1 MNLIQLTSA
10 IHNNII
16 SGLKG
21 ESVNIPY
28 TLEQIEDE
36 IIIERM
42 SVIKELSLKGLLP
55 AKDLMIKIPC
65 VELDCGSLDRCCN
78 TTYEKDKIKHFELP
92 QLINDFGLE
101 GISFIGSTDGI
112 NAYRVYTD
120 MSWRYN
126 QYKISKNIR
135 PFVWIDMTPNKNGK
149 YDGFLFN
156 NNFAQR
162 LMVMMIPKDPRD
174 LATFSCCEMKDINIP
189 SVIDVEI
196 EKRVTERLL
205 RYYRLTAM
213 PITPNDQTVKS

>member
-10 IHNNII
+10 IHNNIL

-28 TLEQIEDE
+28 TFEQIEDE
-36 IIIERM
+36 IINERI
-42 SVIKELSLKGLLP
+42 SLIKELSLKGILP
-55 AKDLMIKIPC
+55 ARDLMIRISC
-65 VELDCGSLDRCCN
+65 LNLDCSSLDKCRS
-78 TTYEKDKIKHFELP
+78 TTSEKEKIKHFEIP
-92 QLINDFGLE
+92 QIVSDFGMD
-101 GISFIGSTDGI
+101 GIGFIGSKDGLD
-112 NAYRVYTD
+112 AYRVYTD
-120 MSWRYN
+120 MSWRYHN
-126 QYKISKNIR
+126 YKLGRVKK

-156 NNFAQR
+156 NSFAQQ
-162 LMVMMIPKDPRD
+162 LMIMLVPKDPRD
-174 LATFSCCEMKDINIP
+174 LADYSCCEMNDINIP
-189 SVIDVEI
+189 SVIDLEI